1 MIETL
6 LPIIIGSVAGVL
18 SFIICIAIWEIDLTN
33 LFNKFYDQKIPQ
45 YKSILHE
52 QYSPAPP
59 GSHLRLSIDI
69 KQQELALA
77 KEGTTVVGSYINIE
91 RNVDG
96 MQTSH
101 RVFLN

>member
-18 SFIICIAIWEIDLTN
+18 SFITCIAIWGIDLTN
-33 LFNKFYDQKIPQ
+33 LFNKFTDQNISQ
-45 YKSILHE
+45 YKSVLREEHPPI
-52 QYSPAPP
+52 PP
-59 GSHLRLSIDI
+59 GSLLRLSIDI
-69 KQQELALA
+69 KQQELALT

-96 MQTSH
+96 MQTSQ